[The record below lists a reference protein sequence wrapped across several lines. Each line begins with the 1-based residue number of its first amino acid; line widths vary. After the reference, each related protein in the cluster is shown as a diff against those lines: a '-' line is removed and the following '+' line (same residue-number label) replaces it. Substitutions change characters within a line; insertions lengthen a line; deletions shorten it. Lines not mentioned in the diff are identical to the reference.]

1 LKHASHSSA
10 PYIPKTPLPKTLM
23 DLSIDRSNP
32 YSNAW
37 MYSEEALK
45 ATIDF
50 IGETNIYEDT

>member
-1 LKHASHSSA
+1 
-10 PYIPKTPLPKTLM
+10 M
-23 DLSIDRSNP
+23 DPSLDRSNP

-50 IGETNIYEDT
+50 IGETNIYKDTDDYSRTVQEFV